1 MHSSMP
7 VAGIKPSARTL
18 TGLTFAIGRIE
29 GGADIQPAFATL
41 DFLRQHK
48 IPSDRVFYTSLLHA
62 CAAARGGADLDS
74 AHSILFIMESDGL
87 RPDLHT
93 YTELLAACAWAKD
106 GGQPDQAELVMS
118 RIGRDGL
125 IPDIRSYNLLLE
137 AYARRPRGQG
147 SAESAMEVLQR
158 MEVAGVQVSCAST
171 FEPLDW
177 ARCSNFVRLQ
187 PTEKTFE
194 LLLAAVLGS
203 ARRTT
208 YERHDSTAPTNTRFS
223 LREWLK
229 RLVGIADDA
238 NSSEVLRTSDASALS
253 VESQW
258 RNVLEVMEDTLQ
270 RHSKRHTGR
279 VTRVLLD
286 TLAQHAEAEH
296 VLPVLEEM
304 ATNRGKGGVLGG
316 KLGPSAVA
324 AVLEACARAAEQ
336 RRPLHKSLKVWPPSK
351 PLSKPTAHEHGNDRT
366 YDAMQKDRKCKSAD
380 LANHA
385 QVAIRIAEAAS
396 HDGRYGEAAAR
407 LSPLALEWLVV
418 ACLHDTAAVA
428 QKMTPATEQ
437 SPRSLRHVQYATL
450 SRGIALVESLQRRL
464 PKKWTSHHEDH
475 RSDVITSGTV
485 GTSGSYAERLRWAVR
500 TLCLL
505 NSLCGSGSASG
516 SALASI
522 LRDDIKSEHSENE
535 DELHDGSAPASM
547 LLAALIR
554 SCTQSQLAVDGDV
567 ILKMS
572 EAAYTAAIA
581 VNKDAAN
588 VPDVFTAMIEA
599 YAHVPQQATENQLL
613 PHGEDQGAQ
622 QAFRI
627 LDTMRSMKVCP
638 TLATFNALMS
648 VCTAYSDKNLALST
662 YDMMRYH
669 QIEPDHTT
677 FVYLIRACGADAIT
691 AQQIFDRQFA
701 ATGLTPSAAVF
712 EALAQTYAADGKLDK
727 AVATLQDLE
736 QTPGMLSTDACHD
749 AVLLGA
755 AASLQDT
762 SAAVLQ
768 QCATANEKALAVQER
783 AVEIAV
789 DTLECMHYEGRRP
802 GGPSIA
808 NFIPLLTDYVHTLA
822 GNCRFTSRF

>member
-1 MHSSMP
+1 
-7 VAGIKPSARTL
+7 
-18 TGLTFAIGRIE
+18 
-29 GGADIQPAFATL
+29 
-41 DFLRQHK
+41 
-48 IPSDRVFYTSLLHA
+48 
-62 CAAARGGADLDS
+62 
-74 AHSILFIMESDGL
+74 
-87 RPDLHT
+87 
-93 YTELLAACAWAKD
+93 
-106 GGQPDQAELVMS
+106 
-118 RIGRDGL
+118 
-125 IPDIRSYNLLLE
+125 
-137 AYARRPRGQG
+137 
-147 SAESAMEVLQR
+147 
-158 MEVAGVQVSCAST
+158 
-171 FEPLDW
+171 
-177 ARCSNFVRLQ
+177 LQ

-203 ARRTT
+203 ARHTT
-208 YERHDSTAPTNTRFS
+208 YEICEASTPTNTHFG
-223 LREWLK
+223 LREWFK
-229 RLVGIADDA
+229 RIVGIADDD
-238 NSSEVLRTSDASALS
+238 NSSETSRAFDASVLL
-253 VESQW
+253 VESRW
-258 RNVLEVMEDTLQ
+258 RNVLEVMEDTMQ
-270 RHSKRHTGR
+270 RQSNRHTGR
-279 VTRVLLD
+279 VTRVLMD
-286 TLAQHAEAEH
+286 TLAQHGEAEH

-336 RRPLHKSLKVWPPSK
+336 RRPLHTSLKVWPPSK
-351 PLSKPTAHEHGNDRT
+351 PSSKATTHKHGDDRKH
-366 YDAMQKDRKCKSAD
+366 DAMQKGRKCKSAD

-418 ACLHDTAAVA
+418 ACLHDTAAAA
-428 QKMTPATEQ
+428 QKMTPAAEP

-464 PKKWTSHHEDH
+464 PKKWSSHHEDH
-475 RSDVITSGTV
+475 RSDVIINGTV

-505 NSLCGSGSASG
+505 NSLCGSGSSSG

-522 LRDDIKSEHSENE
+522 LRDDSDSEQMEHE
-535 DELHDGSAPASM
+535 DELHGGSAPASV

-567 ILKMS
+567 MLKMS

-588 VPDVFTAMIEA
+588 APDVFTAMIEA
-599 YAHVPQQATENQLL
+599 YAHVPQQATENQLP
-613 PHGEDQGAQ
+613 PHGENHGAQ
-622 QAFRI
+622 QAFHI

-669 QIEPDHTT
+669 QIEPDHAT

-691 AQQIFDRQFA
+691 ARQIFDRQFA
-701 ATGLTPSAAVF
+701 ATGLPPSAAVF
-712 EALAQTYAADGKLDK
+712 EALAQTYAAAGKLDK

-736 QTPGMLSTDACHD
+736 QTPGLLSTDACHD

-755 AASLQDT
+755 AALLQDT

-768 QCATANEKALAVQER
+768 QCATANEKSVVVQER

-802 GGPSIA
+802 GGPFIA
-808 NFIPLLTDYVHTLA
+808 SFAPLLTGCVLSLA
-822 GNCRFTSRF
+822 ANCRFTSRL